1 MTRLITLLS
10 LTLSLATPAI
20 AATYEVDASH
30 SQVGFSVTHMMVS
43 TVRGSFGTVSGT
55 IEYDPKNV
63 AATKVSG
70 KVTVASVDT
79 NNADRDTHL
88 KSAEF
93 FGVDLFPEMTLKSK
107 SVKNIGRTGF
117 DLVTDLTI
125 HGVTKE
131 VVFHVN
137 SLSADFTDP
146 WGNVK
151 AGTSATATINR
162 QDFGVSWNKTLDQG
176 GLVVGDEVALQLDL
190 ELLKK

>member
-10 LTLSLATPAI
+10 LTLALATPAV